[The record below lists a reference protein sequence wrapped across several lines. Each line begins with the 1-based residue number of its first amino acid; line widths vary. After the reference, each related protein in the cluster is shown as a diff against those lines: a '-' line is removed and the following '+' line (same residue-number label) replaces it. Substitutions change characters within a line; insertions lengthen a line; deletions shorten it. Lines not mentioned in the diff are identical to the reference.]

1 MIRSHVKQTFR
12 IEAGLSRD
20 LTDLARRRGLTRTEV
35 LEAALRSFLSPDQ
48 EERIEALLTRRLDRI
63 GRQLDRIEWHG
74 EMSGEALALFVRHW
88 LTSTAPLPDDALPAA
103 QASGKR
109 RWEAFVDA
117 LSRRMAPSSR
127 RSSCATLVDS
137 IEATAMPLS
146 NHPGEKPISV
156 HWYAQQAGYYDDC
169 ERQ

>member
-12 IEAGLSRD
+12 IETGLSRD

-117 LSRRMAPSSR
+117 LSRRMEIGPKLAAELMR
-127 RSSCATLVDS
+127 DVGGS
-137 IEATAMPLS
+137 I
-146 NHPGEKPISV
+146 
-156 HWYAQQAGYYDDC
+156 
-169 ERQ
+169 

>member
-12 IEAGLSRD
+12 IETGLSRD

-109 RWEAFVDA
+109 RWKAFVDA
-117 LSRRMAPSSR
+117 LSRRMEVGPKL
-127 RSSCATLVDS
+127 ATELMRDVGSAD
-137 IEATAMPLS
+137 
-146 NHPGEKPISV
+146 
-156 HWYAQQAGYYDDC
+156 
-169 ERQ
+169 

>member
-12 IEAGLSRD
+12 IETGLSRD

-88 LTSTAPLPDDALPAA
+88 LTSTAPLPGDALPAA

-117 LSRRMAPSSR
+117 LSRRM
-127 RSSCATLVDS
+127 
-137 IEATAMPLS
+137 EAGPKLAAELMRDVGS
-146 NHPGEKPISV
+146 
-156 HWYAQQAGYYDDC
+156 AD
-169 ERQ
+169 

>member
-12 IEAGLSRD
+12 IETALSRD

-35 LEAALRSFLSPDQ
+35 LEAALRSFLSPDR

-88 LTSTAPLPDDALPAA
+88 LTSTTPLPDDALPAA

-117 LSRRMAPSSR
+117 LSRRMEGGPKL
-127 RSSCATLVDS
+127 ATELMREVGGSDR
-137 IEATAMPLS
+137 TA
-146 NHPGEKPISV
+146 
-156 HWYAQQAGYYDDC
+156 
-169 ERQ
+169 

>member
-12 IEAGLSRD
+12 IETALSRD

-117 LSRRMAPSSR
+117 LSRRM
-127 RSSCATLVDS
+127 
-137 IEATAMPLS
+137 EAGPKLAAELMRDVGS
-146 NHPGEKPISV
+146 
-156 HWYAQQAGYYDDC
+156 AD
-169 ERQ
+169 

>member
-12 IEAGLSRD
+12 IETGLSRD
-20 LTDLARRRGLTRTEV
+20 LADLARRRGLTRTEV

-74 EMSGEALALFVRHW
+74 EMSGEAMALFVRHW

-117 LSRRMAPSSR
+117 LSRRMEVGPKLAAELMRDVSGS
-127 RSSCATLVDS
+127 D
-137 IEATAMPLS
+137 
-146 NHPGEKPISV
+146 
-156 HWYAQQAGYYDDC
+156 
-169 ERQ
+169 

>member
-12 IEAGLSRD
+12 IETGLSRD

-117 LSRRMAPSSR
+117 LSRRMEVGPKLAAELMR
-127 RSSCATLVDS
+127 DVGG
-137 IEATAMPLS
+137 S
-146 NHPGEKPISV
+146 N
-156 HWYAQQAGYYDDC
+156 
-169 ERQ
+169 

>member
-12 IEAGLSRD
+12 IETGLSRD

-117 LSRRMAPSSR
+117 LSRRM
-127 RSSCATLVDS
+127 
-137 IEATAMPLS
+137 EAGPKLAAELMRDVGS
-146 NHPGEKPISV
+146 
-156 HWYAQQAGYYDDC
+156 AD
-169 ERQ
+169 

>member
-1 MIRSHVKQTFR
+1 VIRSHVKQTFR
-12 IEAGLSRD
+12 IETGLSRD

-117 LSRRMAPSSR
+117 LSRRMEVGPKLAAELMRDVGGS
-127 RSSCATLVDS
+127 D
-137 IEATAMPLS
+137 
-146 NHPGEKPISV
+146 
-156 HWYAQQAGYYDDC
+156 
-169 ERQ
+169 

>member
-12 IEAGLSRD
+12 IETGLSRD

-117 LSRRMAPSSR
+117 LSRRMEVGPKLAAELMRDVGS
-127 RSSCATLVDS
+127 D
-137 IEATAMPLS
+137 
-146 NHPGEKPISV
+146 G
-156 HWYAQQAGYYDDC
+156 
-169 ERQ
+169 

>member
-12 IEAGLSRD
+12 IETGLSRD

-117 LSRRMAPSSR
+117 LSRRMEVGP
-127 RSSCATLVDS
+127 
-137 IEATAMPLS
+137 
-146 NHPGEKPISV
+146 KPAAELMRDVGGS
-156 HWYAQQAGYYDDC
+156 D
-169 ERQ
+169 

>member
-12 IEAGLSRD
+12 IETGLSRD

-109 RWEAFVDA
+109 RWEGFVDA
-117 LSRRMAPSSR
+117 LSRRMEVGPKLAAELMRDVSGS
-127 RSSCATLVDS
+127 D
-137 IEATAMPLS
+137 
-146 NHPGEKPISV
+146 
-156 HWYAQQAGYYDDC
+156 
-169 ERQ
+169 

>member
-1 MIRSHVKQTFR
+1 LIRSHVKQTFR
-12 IEAGLSRD
+12 IETGLSRD
-20 LTDLARRRGLTRTEV
+20 LADLARRRGLTRTEV

-74 EMSGEALALFVRHW
+74 EMSGEAMALFVRHW

-117 LSRRMAPSSR
+117 LSRRMEVGPKLAAELMRDVSGS
-127 RSSCATLVDS
+127 D
-137 IEATAMPLS
+137 
-146 NHPGEKPISV
+146 
-156 HWYAQQAGYYDDC
+156 
-169 ERQ
+169 

>member
-12 IEAGLSRD
+12 IETGLSRE

-74 EMSGEALALFVRHW
+74 EMSGEAMALFVRHW

-117 LSRRMAPSSR
+117 LSRRMEVGPKLAAELMR
-127 RSSCATLVDS
+127 DVGG
-137 IEATAMPLS
+137 S
-146 NHPGEKPISV
+146 N
-156 HWYAQQAGYYDDC
+156 
-169 ERQ
+169 

>member
-1 MIRSHVKQTFR
+1 VIRSHVKQTFR
-12 IEAGLSRD
+12 IETGLSRD

-109 RWEAFVDA
+109 RWEGFVDA
-117 LSRRMAPSSR
+117 LSRRMEGGPKLATELMRDVSSP
-127 RSSCATLVDS
+127 D
-137 IEATAMPLS
+137 
-146 NHPGEKPISV
+146 
-156 HWYAQQAGYYDDC
+156 
-169 ERQ
+169 

>member
-1 MIRSHVKQTFR
+1 VIRSHVKQTFR
-12 IEAGLSRD
+12 IETGLSRD

-74 EMSGEALALFVRHW
+74 EMSGEAMALFVRHW

-117 LSRRMAPSSR
+117 LSRRMEVGPKLAAELMR
-127 RSSCATLVDS
+127 DVGG
-137 IEATAMPLS
+137 S
-146 NHPGEKPISV
+146 N
-156 HWYAQQAGYYDDC
+156 
-169 ERQ
+169 

>member
-12 IEAGLSRD
+12 IETGLSRD

-117 LSRRMAPSSR
+117 LSRRMEVGPKLAAELMRDVSGS
-127 RSSCATLVDS
+127 D
-137 IEATAMPLS
+137 
-146 NHPGEKPISV
+146 
-156 HWYAQQAGYYDDC
+156 
-169 ERQ
+169 

>member
-12 IEAGLSRD
+12 IETGLSRD

-63 GRQLDRIEWHG
+63 ARQLDRIEWHG

-117 LSRRMAPSSR
+117 LSRRMEVGPKLAAELMR
-127 RSSCATLVDS
+127 DVGG
-137 IEATAMPLS
+137 S
-146 NHPGEKPISV
+146 N
-156 HWYAQQAGYYDDC
+156 
-169 ERQ
+169 

>member
-12 IEAGLSRD
+12 IETGLSRD

-109 RWEAFVDA
+109 RWEAFVAA
-117 LSRRMAPSSR
+117 LSRGM
-127 RSSCATLVDS
+127 
-137 IEATAMPLS
+137 EAGPKLAAELMRDVS
-146 NHPGEKPISV
+146 GS
-156 HWYAQQAGYYDDC
+156 D
-169 ERQ
+169 

>member
-12 IEAGLSRD
+12 IETGLSRD

-63 GRQLDRIEWHG
+63 GRQLDRVEWHG

-117 LSRRMAPSSR
+117 LSRRM
-127 RSSCATLVDS
+127 
-137 IEATAMPLS
+137 EAGPKLAAELMRDVGS
-146 NHPGEKPISV
+146 
-156 HWYAQQAGYYDDC
+156 AD
-169 ERQ
+169 

>member
-12 IEAGLSRD
+12 IETGLSRE

-117 LSRRMAPSSR
+117 LSRRMEVGPKLAAELMRDVSGS
-127 RSSCATLVDS
+127 D
-137 IEATAMPLS
+137 
-146 NHPGEKPISV
+146 
-156 HWYAQQAGYYDDC
+156 
-169 ERQ
+169 

>member
-12 IEAGLSRD
+12 IETGLSRD
-20 LTDLARRRGLTRTEV
+20 LTDLAHRRGLTRTEV

-109 RWEAFVDA
+109 RWEGFVDA
-117 LSRRMAPSSR
+117 LSRRMEVGPKL
-127 RSSCATLVDS
+127 ATELMRDVASPD
-137 IEATAMPLS
+137 
-146 NHPGEKPISV
+146 
-156 HWYAQQAGYYDDC
+156 
-169 ERQ
+169 

>member
-12 IEAGLSRD
+12 IETGLSRD

-74 EMSGEALALFVRHW
+74 EMSGEAIALFVRHW
-88 LTSTAPLPDDALPAA
+88 LTNTAPLPDDALPAA

-109 RWEAFVDA
+109 RWEGFVDA
-117 LSRRMAPSSR
+117 LSRRMEVGPKLAAELMRDVSGS
-127 RSSCATLVDS
+127 D
-137 IEATAMPLS
+137 
-146 NHPGEKPISV
+146 
-156 HWYAQQAGYYDDC
+156 
-169 ERQ
+169 

>member
-1 MIRSHVKQTFR
+1 VIRSHVKQTFR
-12 IEAGLSRD
+12 IETALSRD

-35 LEAALRSFLSPDQ
+35 LEAALRSFLCPDQ

-88 LTSTAPLPDDALPAA
+88 LTSTTPLPDDALPAA

-117 LSRRMAPSSR
+117 LSRRM
-127 RSSCATLVDS
+127 
-137 IEATAMPLS
+137 EAGPKLAAELMRDVRGS
-146 NHPGEKPISV
+146 
-156 HWYAQQAGYYDDC
+156 D
-169 ERQ
+169 

>member
-1 MIRSHVKQTFR
+1 VIRSHVKQTFR
-12 IEAGLSRD
+12 IETGLSRE

-117 LSRRMAPSSR
+117 LSRRMEVGPKLAAELMRDVSGS
-127 RSSCATLVDS
+127 D
-137 IEATAMPLS
+137 
-146 NHPGEKPISV
+146 
-156 HWYAQQAGYYDDC
+156 
-169 ERQ
+169 

>member
-1 MIRSHVKQTFR
+1 VIRSHVKQTFR
-12 IEAGLSRD
+12 IETALSRD

-117 LSRRMAPSSR
+117 LSRRM
-127 RSSCATLVDS
+127 
-137 IEATAMPLS
+137 EAGPKLAAELMRDVGS
-146 NHPGEKPISV
+146 
-156 HWYAQQAGYYDDC
+156 AD
-169 ERQ
+169 

>member
-12 IEAGLSRD
+12 IETGLSRD

-48 EERIEALLTRRLDRI
+48 EERIEAVLTRRLDRI

-74 EMSGEALALFVRHW
+74 EMSGEAIALFVRHW
-88 LTSTAPLPDDALPAA
+88 LTNTAPLPDDALPAA

-109 RWEAFVDA
+109 RWEGFVDA
-117 LSRRMAPSSR
+117 LSRRMEVGPKLAAELMRDVSGS
-127 RSSCATLVDS
+127 D
-137 IEATAMPLS
+137 
-146 NHPGEKPISV
+146 
-156 HWYAQQAGYYDDC
+156 
-169 ERQ
+169 

>member
-1 MIRSHVKQTFR
+1 VIRSHVKQTFR
-12 IEAGLSRD
+12 IETGLSRD

-74 EMSGEALALFVRHW
+74 EMSGEAIALFVRHW
-88 LTSTAPLPDDALPAA
+88 LTNTAPLPDDALPAA

-109 RWEAFVDA
+109 RWEGFVDA
-117 LSRRMAPSSR
+117 LSRRMEVGPKLAAELMRDVSGS
-127 RSSCATLVDS
+127 D
-137 IEATAMPLS
+137 
-146 NHPGEKPISV
+146 
-156 HWYAQQAGYYDDC
+156 
-169 ERQ
+169 

>member
-12 IEAGLSRD
+12 IETALSRD

-48 EERIEALLTRRLDRI
+48 EERVEALLTRRLDRI
-63 GRQLDRIEWHG
+63 GRQLERIEWHG

-88 LTSTAPLPDDALPAA
+88 LTSTTPLPDDALPAA

-117 LSRRMAPSSR
+117 LSRRMEVGPKLAAELMRDVSGS
-127 RSSCATLVDS
+127 D
-137 IEATAMPLS
+137 
-146 NHPGEKPISV
+146 
-156 HWYAQQAGYYDDC
+156 
-169 ERQ
+169 

>member
-12 IEAGLSRD
+12 IETGLSRD

-74 EMSGEALALFVRHW
+74 EMSGEAMALFVRHW

-117 LSRRMAPSSR
+117 LSRRMEVGPKLAAELMR
-127 RSSCATLVDS
+127 DVGG
-137 IEATAMPLS
+137 S
-146 NHPGEKPISV
+146 N
-156 HWYAQQAGYYDDC
+156 
-169 ERQ
+169 

>member
-12 IEAGLSRD
+12 IETGLSRD

-117 LSRRMAPSSR
+117 LSRRMEVGPKLAAELMRDVGGS
-127 RSSCATLVDS
+127 D
-137 IEATAMPLS
+137 
-146 NHPGEKPISV
+146 
-156 HWYAQQAGYYDDC
+156 
-169 ERQ
+169 

>member
-12 IEAGLSRD
+12 IETGLSRD
-20 LTDLARRRGLTRTEV
+20 LTDLGRRRGLTRTEV

-109 RWEAFVDA
+109 RWEGFVDA
-117 LSRRMAPSSR
+117 LSRRMEVGPKL
-127 RSSCATLVDS
+127 ATELMRDVASPD
-137 IEATAMPLS
+137 
-146 NHPGEKPISV
+146 
-156 HWYAQQAGYYDDC
+156 
-169 ERQ
+169 

>member
-12 IEAGLSRD
+12 IETGLSRD

-117 LSRRMAPSSR
+117 LSRRMEVGPKLAAELMRDVRGS
-127 RSSCATLVDS
+127 D
-137 IEATAMPLS
+137 
-146 NHPGEKPISV
+146 
-156 HWYAQQAGYYDDC
+156 
-169 ERQ
+169 

>member
-12 IEAGLSRD
+12 IETGLSRD

-74 EMSGEALALFVRHW
+74 EMSGEAMALFVRHW

-117 LSRRMAPSSR
+117 LSRRMEVGPKLAAELMRDVSGS
-127 RSSCATLVDS
+127 D
-137 IEATAMPLS
+137 
-146 NHPGEKPISV
+146 
-156 HWYAQQAGYYDDC
+156 
-169 ERQ
+169 

>member
-12 IEAGLSRD
+12 IETGLSRD

-117 LSRRMAPSSR
+117 LSRRMEVGPKLAAELMRDVGS
-127 RSSCATLVDS
+127 AD
-137 IEATAMPLS
+137 
-146 NHPGEKPISV
+146 
-156 HWYAQQAGYYDDC
+156 
-169 ERQ
+169 

>member
-109 RWEAFVDA
+109 RWEGFVDA
-117 LSRRMAPSSR
+117 LSRRMEVGPKLAAELMRDVSGS
-127 RSSCATLVDS
+127 D
-137 IEATAMPLS
+137 
-146 NHPGEKPISV
+146 
-156 HWYAQQAGYYDDC
+156 
-169 ERQ
+169 